1 MQLDDTATILAHADF
16 FEICNDEQCRLLAFA
31 SERRVFG
38 PGAVI
43 SKHSEVPGGAYV
55 LVSGT
60 ISSQPAGEGGSG
72 GKPYQTS
79 TQGAVVGTMALMIAK
94 KRPVTVTAITEVE
107 TIFVPRHA
115 FMKLVQQFPDLADR
129 AATRIKRELG
139 AYLGAL
145 DRVRMR
151 INKDD

>member
-16 FEICNDEQCRLLAFA
+16 FEICNEEQCRLLAFA
-31 SERRVFG
+31 SERRMFA
-38 PGAVI
+38 PGTVI
-43 SKHSEVPGGAYV
+43 SKHTEVPTGAYV

-60 ISSQPAGEGGSG
+60 ISSQPAGEGG

-79 TQGAVVGTMALMIAK
+79 TQGAVVSTMALLIAK
-94 KRPVTVTAITEVE
+94 KRPVTITAITEVE

-145 DRVRMR
+145 DRVRLR
-151 INKDD
+151 INKDE